1 MPTTR
6 LLQRIPA
13 LIAGI
18 STQAQGIR
26 YPEQLQDAKNVVFSL
41 NDGARRRS
49 GTQAWATW
57 PGGGEAWQH
66 RMYRIERDDAEE
78 YVIIYGRDL
87 FKVFDL
93 RNQYD
98 CDLEIDSDAWDY
110 LRLNSPRAEEL
121 RFVTIADT
129 TIIANTTVNTRLVSL
144 SYGAKIDASTMPI
157 QLQRLEPY
165 PNARFKLSQI
175 EWAERN
181 FNTQVLE
188 PQGVSMT
195 YAFHLSYKGE
205 STRDAN
211 DVSNYAGGGNAS
223 NLIRTDAKASDL
235 NADDQIN
242 RGGIEQYLSGNGK
255 KPQDFSE
262 QEPPRPWEAL
272 KGLSAFPFGKVI
284 CTGGPLRYPNSSEPG
299 TKVTVKFSPDIGV
312 DELLVSSDPGD
323 IRVVRGDNEK
333 NPPPSIVEAGL
344 PITEL
349 AYHRNRLILASGEKI
364 NMSQADDLFN
374 FYAEEEEGLSDA
386 DPIDIELAATD
397 VCVID
402 QILPYRNTML
412 IMTKAGQ
419 QFELQATDVLGPNTI
434 NITPTTRYPAQPVR
448 PIQQGDRVYFAGAAD
463 QHAIIYEYYYAD
475 TTASSVAANVTKHVD
490 TLLPNRCLTLTGAA
504 NSDSLYVLAV
514 PESPSQII
522 MSATEGQTGEWD
534 EGTSWTTGLEPN
546 PWDEIIIVEGDTVA
560 VDVEGGVAGG
570 GDTGGPGPCY
580 GRACLPDIQPPPPD
594 PDDPDSPDPP
604 PEPCTCVSV
613 NPPEYPYPA
622 SGGSGSFQFTLS
634 DVNCEWQVIAPEWI
648 TITSPTSGTGSGV
661 VTYDVSANLDE
672 VARTGV
678 IFANQCAHI
687 VYQDGGQ
694 ATEETGETADG
705 TIYAYRQYTTGTERK
720 QSAWSRWTFGDD
732 AIMDAITI
740 DDELFTLRRTTRY
753 NPDTGTTWNWLVLE
767 KMDISD
773 AVPPTPGFAWRVHLD
788 HMVLG
793 VTGQYD
799 PETDTTTWDL
809 DAGIP
814 DWRDPDVDTIVA
826 RTDTGIVERRNALVT
841 VDSTG
846 RYVSTP
852 GDFSA
857 ATVALGRS
865 FVSSVT
871 LSPLYFR
878 AEQPVDDGRTQI
890 VKVIV
895 GHTNA
900 GAYQIAV
907 ANRNG
912 QPTRYTRYSP
922 ASLDTA
928 GVVQAWVMARNRD
941 ATIRFETADHR
952 PCSWTSVEI
961 HGTFG
966 SNFSG

>member
-13 LIAGI
+13 LISGI

-26 YPEQLQDAKNVVFSL
+26 YPEQLQDATNVVFSL
-41 NDGARRRS
+41 TDGARRRS
-49 GTQAWATW
+49 GTQAWWTQQAGDETF
-57 PGGGEAWQH
+57 QY
-66 RMYRIERDDAEE
+66 RMYRIERDDVEE
-78 YVIIYGRDL
+78 YAVVYGRDV
-87 FKVFDL
+87 FKVLDL

-98 CDLEIDSDAWDY
+98 CDLEFDADAWDY

-129 TIIANTTVNTRLVSL
+129 TIIANTTVNTALVSN
-144 SYGAKIDASTMPI
+144 SYGAKIDANTMPV

-165 PNARFKLSQI
+165 PNARFKLSLI
-175 EWAERN
+175 DWAERTY
-181 FNTQVLE
+181 NTQLLIPE
-188 PQGVSMT
+188 GTSMT
-195 YAFHLSYKGE
+195 YQFSLTYKGE
-205 STRDAN
+205 STFDAN
-211 DVSNYAGGGNAS
+211 DVTTETGGDGS
-223 NLIRTDAKASDL
+223 TSLIPTNAKASDV
-235 NADDQIN
+235 NADSETA

-272 KGLSAFPFGKVI
+272 RGLKAFPFGKVI
-284 CTGGPLRYPNSSEPG
+284 CTGGPLRKPDTSDVG
-299 TKVTVKFSPDIGV
+299 TPVKIKFSPDLEI
-312 DELLVSSDPGD
+312 DEMLVSSDTD
-323 IRVVRGDNEK
+323 VRVQRGDNK
-333 NPPPSIVEAGL
+333 SNPPPSIVEAGM

-374 FYAEEEEGLSDA
+374 FYAEEEEGLSDS
-386 DPIDIELAATD
+386 DPIDVELAATD
-397 VCVID
+397 VCIIE
-402 QILPYRNTML
+402 QIMPYRNTML

-434 NITPTTRYPAQPVR
+434 NITPTTRYPAQSVR

-463 QHAIIYEYYYAD
+463 QNAIIYEYYYAD

-490 TLLPNRCLTLTGAA
+490 TLLPNRCLALTGAA

-514 PESPSQII
+514 PENPSQII

-534 EGTSWTTGLEPN
+534 EGTSWTTGIEPN

-560 VDVEGGVAGG
+560 ADVDGGVAAE
-570 GDTGGPGPCY
+570 DPSGPGNCY
-580 GRACLPDIQPPPPD
+580 GKACVPIINPRPPD
-594 PDDPDSPDPP
+594 SDDPQPP
-604 PEPCTCVSV
+604 PEPCTCVGV
-613 NPPEYPYPA
+613 DPPEYPYPA
-622 SGGSGSFQFTLS
+622 SGGNGSFAFTLS
-634 DVNCEWQVIAPEWI
+634 DVNCEWQVIAPDWI

-661 VTYDVSANLDE
+661 VTYDVSANLDD

-678 IFANQCAHI
+678 IFVNACSHI

-694 ATEETGETADG
+694 TTEETGETADG

-753 NPDTGTTWNWLVLE
+753 NAETGYTHNHLVIE

-773 AVPPTPGFAWRVHLD
+773 AVPATAGFAWRVHLD

-793 VTGQYD
+793 VAGEYD
-799 PETDTTTWDL
+799 SQNNTTTWDL

-841 VDSTG
+841 VDPTG
-846 RYVSTP
+846 RYVSTA

-865 FVSSVT
+865 FVSAVT

-890 VKVIV
+890 VKVLV
-895 GHTNA
+895 GHTSA
-900 GAYQIAV
+900 GAYQVAV

-922 ASLDTA
+922 ASLDTT

-941 ATIRFETADHR
+941 ATIRLESADHR